1 MQSHPLQ
8 PSAARGCT
16 HAGCRTAARS
26 LLIIARELRPPRA
39 QSYGLTPQTPKPI
52 SQQHCECWG
61 ATLSLAECGFSPSF
75 LVPEDSLMFKKPPD
89 LH

>member
-39 QSYGLTPQTPKPI
+39 QSYGLTPQTPKPTC
-52 SQQHCECWG
+52 H
-61 ATLSLAECGFSPSF
+61 FSAA
-75 LVPEDSLMFKKPPD
+75 LRMLGCYPEPC
-89 LH
+89 